1 MGKRL
6 GASRKMPNLSE
17 NSDRLENKEYFVQ
30 ITECKKE
37 SANDPWSVENVNKN
51 RELYKTNP
59 LKFLEHASK
68 NRKYC

>member
-1 MGKRL
+1 MGRRI
-6 GASRKMPNLSE
+6 GASRRMPNLSE
-17 NSDRLENKEYFVQ
+17 NSDRLEDKEYLMQ
-30 ITECKKE
+30 NTKKQE

-59 LKFLEHASK
+59 LKFMEYANK